1 MTRMAITDATLGTSR
16 AGRWPVWLTSLLL
29 AACASTPSPA
39 PVAEHTA
46 ATTAPTVSTATLG
59 VPGVTPERLTPGY
72 WIARAQSPAT
82 LVLDET
88 AIAAQNA
95 RLAAQDTTVLDL
107 STLPETLD
115 GSDVRARITAI
126 SVPPQRELFDI
137 HGASVPATR
146 IDALADALALDA
158 IAPKVPLRFGLVTRR
173 ADLRTFPTAQRVFS
187 RPGDTDIDR
196 FQESALF
203 PGAPVAVLHESRDG
217 AWWFVASRLYSAWI
231 QAKHIALGTRSEVF
245 DYATRTPHLIVTGAQ
260 ARTVFTPEA
269 PQLSDLVLDMGV
281 RLPLIADWPASQPV
295 NGQFA
300 YASHIVAM
308 PVRGGDGR
316 LDVAPALVPRSADV
330 RGDYLPL
337 TRANLLTQA
346 FKFLG
351 ERYGWGHSYGT
362 RDCSGF
368 VSEVYRSF
376 GVELPRNSRDQGLTT
391 AFDRI
396 AFTEADDHAAR
407 VAVLRTLDVGD
418 LVYIPG
424 HVMMVIGQEDDE
436 VWLIHDTTGMRYRDA
451 DGTLVPVRLNQVAVT
466 PLLAL
471 VTDSG
476 TPYVDLIYSIQR
488 IRRVDT
494 P

>member
-1 MTRMAITDATLGTSR
+1 MARTDATPDTSGN
-16 AGRWPVWLTSLLL
+16 GRWPVWLASLLL
-29 AACASTPSPA
+29 AACASTPAPA
-39 PVAEHTA
+39 PVTEN
-46 ATTAPTVSTATLG
+46 TAPPSTAIDAATLG
-59 VPGVTPERLTPGY
+59 VPGITPERLTPGY
-72 WIARAQSPAT
+72 WIARSHTPSS
-82 LVLDET
+82 LVLDDR

-95 RLAAQDTTVLDL
+95 RLLAQDRTVLDL
-107 STLPETLD
+107 STLPDALD
-115 GSDVRARITAI
+115 GGDVRARIEAM
-126 SVPPQRELFDI
+126 SAAPQRELFDLQ
-137 HGASVPATR
+137 GTSVPATR
-146 IDALADALALDA
+146 IDGLVNALALDA
-158 IAPKVPLRFGLVTRR
+158 IAENVPLRFGLVTRR

-203 PGAPVAVLHESRDG
+203 PGTPVAVLHESRDG

-231 QAKHIALGTRSEVF
+231 DAAHVAIGTREEVF
-245 DYATRTPHLIVTGAQ
+245 DYASRTPHLIVTGAQ

-269 PQLSDLVLDMGV
+269 PQVSDLVLDMGV
-281 RLPLIADWPASQPV
+281 RLPLIPDWPASQPV

-300 YASHIVAM
+300 YASHVVAL
-308 PVRGGDGR
+308 PVRGDDGR
-316 LDVAPALVPRSADV
+316 VDFAPALVPRSADV

-337 TRANLLTQA
+337 TRANILTQA

-376 GVELPRNSRDQGLTT
+376 GVELPRNSRDQGLSP

-396 AFTEADDHAAR
+396 AFSDADDHAAR

-424 HVMMVIGQEDDE
+424 HVMMVIGQEDGE

-451 DGTLVPVRLNQVAVT
+451 GGTLVPVRLNQVAVT

-471 VTDSG
+471 LADSE
-476 TPYVDLIYSIQR
+476 TSYVDLIYSIQR

>member
-1 MTRMAITDATLGTSR
+1 MRRGSI
-16 AGRWPVWLTSLLL
+16 WLASLLL
-29 AACASTPSPA
+29 AACASTPPPA
-39 PVAEHTA
+39 PVLASD
-46 ATTAPTVSTATLG
+46 APAVADTG
-59 VPGVTPERLTPGY
+59 VPGVTPQRLTPEY
-72 WIARAQSPAT
+72 WIARSRSPSAI
-82 LVLDET
+82 VLDDA

-95 RLAAQDTTVLDL
+95 RLVAQDKTVLDL
-107 STLPETLD
+107 STLPDALD
-115 GSDVRARITAI
+115 GQDVRARIQAL
-126 SVPPQRELFDI
+126 SAPPQRELFDI
-137 HGASVPATR
+137 HGAPVPAAR
-146 IDALADALALDA
+146 IDELRDALALDA
-158 IAPKVPLRFGLVTRR
+158 IAERVPLRFGLVVRR

-203 PGAPVAVLHESRDG
+203 PGTPVAVLHESRDG
-217 AWWFVASRLYSAWI
+217 AWRFVASRLYSAWI
-231 QAKHIALGTRSEVF
+231 EATHVATGTRGEVL
-245 DYATRTPHLIVTGAQ
+245 DYATRTPHLVVTGAQ

-269 PQLSDLVLDMGV
+269 PQVSDLVLDMGV
-281 RLPLIADWPASQPV
+281 RLPLIPDWPSARPV

-300 YASHIVAM
+300 YASHVVAL

-316 LDVAPALVPRSADV
+316 LDFAPALVPRSADV

-376 GVELPRNSRDQGLTT
+376 GVELPRNSRDQGLSP

-396 AFTEADDHAAR
+396 AFTDADDHAAR
-407 VAVLRTLDVGD
+407 VATLRTLDVGD
-418 LVYIPG
+418 LIYIPG

-451 DGTLVPVRLNQVAVT
+451 DGDLVPVRLNQVAVT

-471 VTDSG
+471 VADSG

-488 IRRVDT
+488 IRLTDS